1 MDHIYENPNF
11 GENWFT
17 YPNLYSEMVSRFGDG
32 SKFVEVGSWKGKS
45 SAYMAVEIIN
55 SGKKIDFYCVD
66 TWLGSVE
73 HLLDDYKDGINNLY
87 DIFLENMKPLENFYN
102 PIRTYSKNAA
112 NLFRDKSL
120 DFVFIDASHEYED
133 VRDDILSW
141 LPKVKEGGVIA
152 GHDYYPYDYNYFQ
165 GVKKAVNEILGG
177 QELKY
182 SESCWIY
189 YL

>member
-1 MDHIYENPNF
+1 
-11 GENWFT
+11 
-17 YPNLYSEMVSRFGDG
+17 
-32 SKFVEVGSWKGKS
+32 
-45 SAYMAVEIIN
+45 
-55 SGKKIDFYCVD
+55 
-66 TWLGSVE
+66 
-73 HLLDDYKDGINNLY
+73 
-87 DIFLENMKPLENFYN
+87 MKPLENFYN